1 LKLIFNIIIVILIVL
16 SVADLFM
23 WLVANGSGHKI
34 PNNTNGAFFITF
46 FVLLLLLGCI
56 IWQKRLW
63 NKQKKN

>member
-1 LKLIFNIIIVILIVL
+1 
-16 SVADLFM
+16 M

-34 PNNTNGAFFITF
+34 SNETNVIFLITF

-63 NKQKKN
+63 DKQKKNFAGVGIIASFAA